1 MCNGNKTQELETR
14 IQQLE
19 EDNKDLREDNKDL
32 REKLNDALGK
42 LAYYE
47 GPNVPSSQQKM
58 KKKTKL
64 KSSTGKKRGAPNGHK
79 GVSRKRKET
88 KNIIVVSAEDCE
100 KCGSK
105 NVRLRTIAE
114 KTSEDITPADEE
126 AEVTRFVRYKLEC
139 MDCGHVFIAKDR
151 RCPIKGRFGVNLM
164 VLIVLLRFL
173 PRAVLGKIVELLDYN
188 HNFKITESSTNAVIT
203 RVAEGARKEYEG
215 ILKRVRRAKVVY
227 ADETSMP
234 VLGKDWW
241 LWIFRTDTEIAVV
254 IRDSRAGKVPREI
267 LGEDFYNTVVRD
279 GWKAY
284 NALKR
289 ALVQRCWAH
298 LMRKAEKYI
307 DSVPGRHMH
316 EKLRVMFK
324 GIKEFIKEEHEEDV
338 RKEKFMEFNKRM
350 RVLIGYYSR
359 YPELEDIITHIK
371 NGGSD
376 WFTCVLVEGV
386 EPTNNLAEQAIREHV
401 VFRKI
406 IGALRSL
413 NGARVYETLASVI
426 ATWRLNDVN
435 IKKALE
441 KMIVETLCLG
451 KI

>member
-1 MCNGNKTQELETR
+1 
-14 IQQLE
+14 
-19 EDNKDLREDNKDL
+19 
-32 REKLNDALGK
+32 
-42 LAYYE
+42 
-47 GPNVPSSQQKM
+47 
-58 KKKTKL
+58 
-64 KSSTGKKRGAPNGHK
+64 
-79 GVSRKRKET
+79 
-88 KNIIVVSAEDCE
+88 
-100 KCGSK
+100 
-105 NVRLRTIAE
+105 LRTIAE
-114 KTSEDITPADEE
+114 KTSEDIAPADEE
-126 AEVTRFVRYKLEC
+126 PEVTRFVRYKLEC

-350 RVLIGYYSR
+350 RVLISYYSR